1 MPRCLAPALLLA
13 LLTTPAALACTCGPF
28 EDLPIALAR
37 STLVFT
43 GIVESTDF
51 NLGLLITDEVFA
63 RMGGSQRAGEVR
75 RDEPAIVRSVQ
86 QRAAASIPAE
96 FRARLAAAR
105 TLDQLHSLASVIE
118 RRGYTT
124 RLRLL
129 QAWKG
134 EPRPTIEIWQ
144 GSSTG
149 CVVDFRPGD
158 AYLLF
163 ASPVAY
169 GDSEGQFGLRACSR
183 NSLLR
188 NAAPSDL
195 AYLHLLQHQPQAA
208 TRLHGVLRLEG
219 AALNGPPLR
228 SHNDLPLVVQLESP
242 SGSRFTDI
250 AESGGWFLFDG
261 LAPGDYQLTLWS
273 APFPQKRR
281 ILHGP
286 TPVRVPSSGFLQH
299 DIVITE
305 SLR

>member
-1 MPRCLAPALLLA
+1 MPLRLA
-13 LLTTPAALACTCGPF
+13 LPLLIAHAALACTCGPF
-28 EDLPIALAR
+28 EDLPTALNR

-43 GIVESTDF
+43 GTVEYTDF

-63 RMGGSQRAGEVR
+63 RMGGSERAGQVR

-86 QRAAASIPAE
+86 QRAAASIPVE
-96 FRARLAAAR
+96 FRARLAAAH

-134 EPRPTIEIWQ
+134 EPRPTVEIWQ

-169 GDSEGQFGLRACSR
+169 GGSEGQFGLRPCSR

-188 NAAPSDL
+188 NVASDL
-195 AYLHLLQHQPQAA
+195 VYLHLLQHQPHAA
-208 TRLHGVLRLEG
+208 ARLQGVLRLEG
-219 AALNGPPLR
+219 AARNGPPR
-228 SHNDLPLVVQLESP
+228 PSYDLPLVVQLESP
-242 SGSRFTDI
+242 SGTRFSDV
-250 AESGGWFLFDG
+250 ADSDGQFLFDG

-286 TPVRVPSSGFLQH
+286 TPVRVPASGFLQH

-305 SLR
+305 SPQ

>member
-1 MPRCLAPALLLA
+1 MPHRLAHALLLA
-13 LLTTPAALACTCGPF
+13 LLTTPAALTCTCGPR
-28 EDLPIALAR
+28 EDLPTALNR

-63 RMGGSQRAGEVR
+63 RMGGSERAGQVR
-75 RDEPAIVRSVQ
+75 RDEPAIVRAVQ
-86 QRAAASIPAE
+86 QHAAARIPAE
-96 FRARLAAAR
+96 LRARLAAAH

-163 ASPVAY
+163 ASPITY
-169 GDSEGQFGLRACSR
+169 GGSEGQFGLRPCSR
-183 NSLLR
+183 NSLLG
-188 NAAPSDL
+188 NAAASDL
-195 AYLHLLQHQPQAA
+195 AYLHLLQHQPHAA
-208 TRLHGVLRLEG
+208 ARLHCVLRFQG
-219 AALNGPPLR
+219 AARNGPPLR
-228 SHNDLPLVVQLESP
+228 PDDALPLVVQLESP
-242 SGSRFTDI
+242 NGSRYADN
-250 AESGGWFLFDG
+250 ADSGGWFLFDG

-273 APFPQKRR
+273 APFPHKRR

-286 TPVRVPSSGFLQH
+286 APVHVPSSGFVQH

-305 SLR
+305 SPR